1 MRADFSIK
9 EKFND
14 GKMSLTMGTV
24 YYDRTHKK
32 LVYDIKFP
40 EKETWVIVDTV
51 FFKIRNNAVVLR
63 QFIPML
69 PSATMFESA
78 LANNLDNFGLE
89 NSFYK
94 LEKVEKDADLVISTW
109 MPDKRLAE
117 LMGKIVM
124 SKKNNQLYGI
134 AFYTIQN
141 ELLKKQIFKD
151 YLKASGISFPKE
163 ITEILYKIGGEE
175 MKITTFKNLVVN
187 EMKNESTYNFVIP
200 AAKR

>member
-1 MRADFSIK
+1 
-9 EKFND
+9 
-14 GKMSLTMGTV
+14 MSLTMGTV

-40 EKETWVIVDTV
+40 EKETLVIVDTV

-163 ITEILYKIGGEE
+163 ITEILYKIGGKE